1 MKLILT
7 GATGFIG
14 RAVLHHALSHPLI
27 TRLVVLTRRPL
38 QIQHPK
44 LLTVIHTD
52 FTTYPTPLLTNEL
65 RDAEAVIWALGTPL
79 SEGQQHLDFLLAA
92 AEAFSTHL
100 LPGLRRRGK
109 RFRFVNVSGMF
120 TEKDEGRS
128 LWFLQEVRKLRGRA
142 ERGLVEFEGK
152 VQREGEGGWQ
162 TMNARPG
169 VVLRGE
175 PGWAGWLMPGFYIPV
190 EELAGALVDLAVCA
204 GGGGGDVE
212 GTFVENE
219 ELRRR
224 GRRVVE
230 EGKNGLVF
238 SDASR

>member
-27 TRLVVLTRRPL
+27 THVVVLTRRPL
-38 QIQHPK
+38 QTQHPK
-44 LLTVIHTD
+44 LLTIIHTD

-92 AEAFSTHL
+92 AEAFATHL
-100 LPGLRRRGK
+100 LPGLRQQGK
-109 RFRFVNVSGMF
+109 GFRFVNVSGMF
-120 TEKDEGRS
+120 AEKEEGRS
-128 LWFLQEVRKLRGRA
+128 LWFLQEVRKLRGKG
-142 ERGLVEFEGK
+142 EKGLVEFEAK
-152 VQREGEGGWQ
+152 LQREEAEGERGWR

-190 EELAGALVDLAVCA
+190 EELAGALVDLAVCE
-204 GGGGGDVE
+204 GGGGCAAGM
-212 GTFVENE
+212 FVENE

-224 GRRVVE
+224 GKRAIE
-230 EGKNGLVF
+230 EGKSG
-238 SDASR
+238 